1 MPTKIKIF
9 DNAEFGNLRTY
20 VEQDGIV
27 LFCAS
32 DVAKALGYARPAD
45 ATMAHCKGSVIYR
58 PLETAGGTQQAK
70 FITEADVLRLI
81 VSSKLPAAQVYESW
95 VFEEVLPSI
104 HKHGGYLTP
113 EKVEEALLNPDTII
127 RLATDLKEERA
138 KRQQLQTE
146 NEAMAPKALFADAV
160 AASETS
166 ILIGDLAKLI
176 RQNGV
181 DIGQNRLF
189 AWLRENSWLMKSG
202 SSHNMPTQK
211 GMDMGLFEVKERTFQ
226 NPDGSVRITKTTK
239 VTGKGQQY
247 FVNVFLAEKV
257 A

>member
-1 MPTKIKIF
+1 M
-9 DNAEFGNLRTY
+9 NATIEILPFEHGDFGMLR
-20 VEQDGIV
+20 VISQEGEPWFMAKDVCDALGIDTSHV
-27 LFCAS
+27 RRGLDDDEVATLPNWQGKGAAPLIISEAGLYALALKCRKPE
-32 DVAKALGYARPAD
+32 AKAFKR
-45 ATMAHCKGSVIYR
+45 
-58 PLETAGGTQQAK
+58 
-70 FITEADVLRLI
+70 
-81 VSSKLPAAQVYESW
+81 W
-95 VFEEVLPSI
+95 VTHEVLPVI
-104 HKHGGYLTP
+104 RKHGGYLTP

-138 KRQQLQTE
+138 KRQQLESE
-146 NEAMAPKALFADAV
+146 NAAMAPKALFADAV

-166 ILIGDLAKLI
+166 ILVGDLAKLI
-176 RQNGV
+176 RQNGI

-189 AWLRENSWLMKSG
+189 AWLRENGWLMKSG

-226 NPDGSVRITKTTK
+226 NPDGSVRVTKTTK

-247 FVNVFLAEKV
+247 FVNAFLSEKAV